1 MHRYLYSGFSLK
13 NKRPSNMDSL
23 LLKCRT
29 VEDKAVLLTVVCDGV
44 GSLADGAFASGAAV
58 RMLNDWFDQVT
69 YTDRIGLRLRD
80 AVLAINTQIVT
91 LAEENGFQTASTLSA
106 LLLLD
111 DTYHMVHIGDS
122 RIYMYEK
129 ALSILTKD
137 DVSENGKLSACIGR
151 SDRILLQYGEG
162 HAEGSSFLV
171 CSDGL
176 YKRATDDFIAQKM
189 QVSNNR
195 MVKVAAKA
203 LVYHA
208 IEQGERDNISLAL
221 IKTELPS
228 RR

>member
-1 MHRYLYSGFSLK
+1 ML
-13 NKRPSNMDSL
+13 
-23 LLKCRT
+23 
-29 VEDKAVLLTVVCDGV
+29 AVVCDGV
-44 GSLADGAFASGAAV
+44 GSLADGAFASGTAV

-69 YTDRIGLRLRD
+69 HTDRIGLRLRD
-80 AVLAINTQIVT
+80 AILAINTQIVT
-91 LAEENGFQTASTLSA
+91 LAEEGGFQTASTLSA

-111 DTYHMVHIGDS
+111 GTYHIVHIGDS

-129 ALSILTKD
+129 SLSILTKD

-151 SDRILLQYGEG
+151 SYRILLQYGEG
-162 HAEGSSFLV
+162 HAERSSFLV

-195 MVKVAAKA
+195 MVKAAAKA
-203 LVYHA
+203 LVHHA

-221 IKTELPS
+221 IKTELLS
-228 RR
+228 RW